1 MITDIKRL
9 LALEDFE
16 GIQKRVVALAKERI
30 ACEVMMDTQ
39 KVEIE
44 ELREQVS
51 ARDTLVSQV
60 ESLNENNIF

>member
-1 MITDIKRL
+1 
-9 LALEDFE
+9 
-16 GIQKRVVALAKERI
+16 
-30 ACEVMMDTQ
+30 MDTQ

-60 ESLNENNIF
+60 ESLNENNIFQCTQKINLAIEEAEER

>member
-1 MITDIKRL
+1 
-9 LALEDFE
+9 
-16 GIQKRVVALAKERI
+16 LAKERI

-39 KVEIE
+39 KVEID

-60 ESLNENNIF
+60 ESLNENNIMQCTQKIHLAIEEAEER